1 MHAISTY
8 CTAESS
14 HLRPHVTAQLNG
26 YSQWSLSLA
35 KRAHR
40 ISYQLDAHI
49 SRSHTIS
56 RIICWTNFDDVSRN
70 LEAGRENTATS
81 TRIDKKQIKML
92 PSSAQI
98 KPSAYFN
105 KQIERLKLFGPAGI
119 VAYGLLNSC
128 YYTFAMIY
136 CLQTLGG
143 FQSWRHLLKIT
154 AVVWTGSQITKILRV
169 WLAILLSP
177 PISTALSYVSNKYSM
192 SRTKVTSLA
201 IAAILISSSLCFMF
215 YIFIHL
221 LIK

>member
-136 CLQTLGG
+136 CLQTV
-143 FQSWRHLLKIT
+143 RIT
-154 AVVWTGSQITKILRV
+154 NCSHRFL
-169 WLAILLSP
+169 
-177 PISTALSYVSNKYSM
+177 Y
-192 SRTKVTSLA
+192 
-201 IAAILISSSLCFMF
+201 
-215 YIFIHL
+215 
-221 LIK
+221 

>member
-1 MHAISTY
+1 MHAISTH

-14 HLRPHVTAQLNG
+14 HLRPHVTPQLNG
-26 YSQWSLSLA
+26 YSQRSLSLA

-40 ISYQLDAHI
+40 ISYKLDAYI

-56 RIICWTNFDDVSRN
+56 RIICWTNFDDVSHN
-70 LEAGRENTATS
+70 LEAERENTATS
-81 TRIDKKQIKML
+81 TRIDKKQIKMK

-98 KPSAYFN
+98 QLSAYFN
-105 KQIERLKLFGPAGI
+105 KQVERLKLFGPAGV

-128 YYTFAMIY
+128 YYTFAVIY

-143 FQSWRHLLKIT
+143 FQSWRHLLQIT

-177 PISTALSYVSNKYSM
+177 PMSTALSYVENKYSM
-192 SRTKVTSLA
+192 SRTKVSETLFFTPG
-201 IAAILISSSLCFMF
+201 LHCFSRS
-215 YIFIHL
+215 HL
-221 LIK
+221 